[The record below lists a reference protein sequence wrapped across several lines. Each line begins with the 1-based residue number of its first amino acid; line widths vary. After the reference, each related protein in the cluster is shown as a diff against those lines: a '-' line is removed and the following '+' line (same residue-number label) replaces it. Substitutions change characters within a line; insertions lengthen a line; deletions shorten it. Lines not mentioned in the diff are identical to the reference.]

1 MSDAIQR
8 DLERWHVDGDSA
20 AATRV
25 LDALATEWLP
35 RIRRFYGG
43 RGDESEDALQSAL
56 MDLAVQRGEHPL
68 PRCARSEEVPP
79 RAFRALVLKRYLVSR
94 VRSSI
99 PRDRAERAV
108 AEGMPGRV
116 AKEAARQE
124 RARQMRGED
133 PPLQLVAVSS
143 AEPADD
149 VGESWV
155 RAMDRA
161 RVIDAAG
168 KLPPREAVL
177 VLLVLGADVTPFAE
191 ALSAELKKKWP
202 EATVAA
208 VLDRMAIAVG
218 ADWNDS
224 ATLPPEVCQV
234 VHFGSREAASRAGRR
249 ALGSIVE
256 ALREKMGGGS

>member
-155 RAMDRA
+155 RAMYRA

-168 KLPPREAVL
+168 KLPPR
-177 VLLVLGADVTPFAE
+177 DVTPFAE